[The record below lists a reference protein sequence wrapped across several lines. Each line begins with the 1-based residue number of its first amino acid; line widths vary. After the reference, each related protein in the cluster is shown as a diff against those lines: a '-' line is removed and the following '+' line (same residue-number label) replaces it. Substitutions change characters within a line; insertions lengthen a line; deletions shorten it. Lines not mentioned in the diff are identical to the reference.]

1 MYRIWKLV
9 LHKTKRK
16 KKNESFYLL
25 CVYFQPT
32 LYLMF
37 LHFYETTGTV

>member
-1 MYRIWKLV
+1 MKIGIAQN
-9 LHKTKRK
+9 KTWK